1 VKEFLS
7 RAGVPFEVKN
17 IETDLAAYQDLLSRG
32 FRAVPV
38 TFIGDADPP
47 VAVRGFDEGALK
59 RALALA

>member
-1 VKEFLS
+1 M
-7 RAGVPFEVKN
+7 PFEVKN